1 MNKILTPIVITTAAT
16 FIISCGSENS
26 SSDANASSQKTT
38 WRLSSLDISHFSE
51 NETTVLENAV
61 LYEYDSESELI
72 RIKKQVLQTFE
83 GDLAGQDLSYNQEGF
98 ENSTLSPAEIQ
109 WPPSE
114 AYHAITEITSIS
126 PSHWIEESY
135 QYAPQP
141 DSSEINDSVYLLSG
155 LEFKDWGDSY
165 HEWRIMGA
173 DWGGIDTTDVDD
185 TFFGPMNEL
194 NGDFSFDQPTTGDEI
209 PTNEADLFPKQ
220 HVIREYNS
228 LGYLTYRAIYTEDQS
243 QLLSED
249 ILEYENG
256 TLSEITTYKYILE
269 ITSHD
274 GIDGGKFET
283 GYLYTLIGTRK
294 FIFTTN
300 HTLQLYIRGDLNS
313 DIPTSVLTSANYE
326 QAPCGPM
333 TLERSKK
340 AIPRDFPVCIEK

>member
-16 FIISCGSENS
+16 FIMSCGSENS

-38 WRLSSLDISHFSE
+38 WRLSSLDISYIYSD
-51 NETTVLENAV
+51 ETIMHEGEAV
-61 LYEYDSESELI
+61 YEYDSESELV
-72 RIKKQVLQTFE
+72 RIKEQSWQTFP
-83 GDLAGQDLSYNQEGF
+83 GDLTGQDFTSDALTS
-98 ENSTLSPAEIQ
+98 AEMQ

-114 AYHAITEITSIS
+114 TYLAITEITSIS

-141 DSSEINDSVYLLSG
+141 DSSEINDSVYLLTG
-155 LEFKDWGDSY
+155 IEFKDWGDSY
-165 HEWRIMGA
+165 HEWKITGA
-173 DWGGIDTTDVDD
+173 DWSGIDTTDVDD
-185 TFFGPMNEL
+185 TFFGPTNEL
-194 NGDFSFDQPTTGDEI
+194 YGDFSFDQPTTEDEI

-326 QAPCGPM
+326 QAPCGSM